1 MKTSIFYLFLFSF
14 SLLTAQSFKSKR
26 AEPEQN
32 ANYRDN
38 DSKDYE
44 INAEPTSNVDEQ
56 SQLRQ
61 QVMEFQN
68 QLSSS
73 FNSPINENYYS
84 SNRSYNSFAGENILL
99 LNINALSNQ
108 KAKEYVAIFNV
119 TQIGATAEEAD
130 RLLNE
135 RVMAFVNAAKQIG
148 LSKEAIY
155 TDMVS
160 FLPRYEI
167 VAAKKTFSK
176 KTFTEVPKG
185 FILQKN
191 LHIRYTQP
199 EVLDLLI
206 SAAAKSEIYEIVK
219 VDYTVENP
227 NEIYQE
233 LRTRSFD
240 YLNQVISSY
249 KKVGINLDS
258 AYKITTEDAFATYPS
273 SRYNSYKSFTTF
285 SIESLKNSP
294 ITEAEKTTTSYYN
307 AVPPDAYDIVI
318 NPTILEPA
326 VQYTFSVK
334 VKFTLK
340 ERTPYTKT
348 ETKTKKEVYIVTP
361 NGDMKKIEVEK

>member
-1 MKTSIFYLFLFSF
+1 MKTSIFFLFLFSV
-14 SLLTAQSFKSKR
+14 SLLSAQSFKAKR
-26 AEPEQN
+26 AEPAQN
-32 ANYRDN
+32 AGYRDN
-38 DSKDYE
+38 DESNDYQ
-44 INAEPTSNVDEQ
+44 INTEPSYDANEQ
-56 SQLRQ
+56 SVLRQ
-61 QVMEFQN
+61 QVLELGLQN
-68 QLSSS
+68 QLS
-73 FNSPINENYYS
+73 NSTYYS

-135 RVMAFVNAAKQIG
+135 RVTAFVNAAKQIG

-240 YLNQVISSY
+240 YLNQVIASY

-326 VQYTFSVK
+326 VQYTFSLK
-334 VKFTLK
+334 IKFTLK
-340 ERTPYTKT
+340 ERTPYTKI
-348 ETKTKKEVYIVTP
+348 ETQTKKEVYIVTP
-361 NGDMKKIEVEK
+361 NGDMKKIEVDK